1 MEQRKWANENSAAD
15 TPGARTG
22 FHIPH
27 LKWTNENSATDSNE
41 PMRILQLIHLGQ
53 KLVCYKSHFKWT
65 NENSAA
71 DTPGARTGFSYPTF
85 ELNQWELC
93 NWFKWANEN
102 STLYSWYTWGKNRFL
117 TSQIWNEPMRTLHLI
132 QMSQW
137 EFCSWYT
144 WDKNRFLTN
153 HIFKWTNENSATD
166 NPDTSSNVRM
176 FSKERKIL
184 QQTWSLTC

>member
-27 LKWTNENSATDSNE
+27 LKWTNENFATDSNE

-93 NWFKWANEN
+93 KWFKWANEN
-102 STLYSWYTWGKNRFL
+102 STADTPGARTGFSHPKFEMNQWELCIWFNWANENSAADTPGTKTGFL
-117 TSQIWNEPMRTLHLI
+117 QITFLNEPMRTLQLILLI
-132 QMSQW
+132 QVQM
-137 EFCSWYT
+137 
-144 WDKNRFLTN
+144 
-153 HIFKWTNENSATD
+153 
-166 NPDTSSNVRM
+166 
-176 FSKERKIL
+176 
-184 QQTWSLTC
+184 